1 MSGHGEEMS
10 ETRNSA
16 LYLDRNLRV
25 IFGVTLMAVLSV
37 ASIAPAFPRIM
48 DGLGITAREV
58 GLLITVFTLPGVIL
72 TPILGILADRIGRKK
87 ILVPG
92 LFLFA
97 FAGAACGLSRDFEVL
112 LAFRFLQGVGASPLA
127 SLSGTIIGDLYS
139 GRDRAAAMGYNA
151 SVLSIGTASYPV
163 IGGALAM
170 AAWYYPFF
178 LPLIAVPVALAAIF
192 LLKNPEPRTTHGFAE
207 YFRGAVKVINNRHV
221 LGIFF
226 VSVAT
231 FVILYGSLLTYF
243 PLLLASKFGASS
255 FKIGL
260 ITSFMSVTTG
270 LTSTQMGRLTRTFSE
285 AGLIRAAFILYAA
298 ALAMIPLVPSTGLFL
313 IPMLVYG
320 LGQGINIPSIMSAM
334 AGLAP
339 MEHRG
344 ILMSVN
350 GMVLRV
356 GQTLGPLIMAVV
368 FTLWGTSGTFYAGAV
383 LALATFVVIS
393 VVLK

>member
-1 MSGHGEEMS
+1 
-10 ETRNSA
+10 
-16 LYLDRNLRV
+16 
-25 IFGVTLMAVLSV
+25 MAVLGV
-37 ASIAPAFPRIM
+37 ASIAPAFPKIM
-48 DGLGITAREV
+48 DGLGITPREV
-58 GLLITVFTLPGVIL
+58 GLLITVFTFPGIFL
-72 TPILGILADRIGRKK
+72 TPVFGVLADRFGRKK

-92 LFLFA
+92 LFVFA
-97 FAGAACGLSRDFEVL
+97 FAGVACGLSRDFEVL

-139 GRDRAAAMGYNA
+139 GRDRSAAMGYNA
-151 SVLSIGTASYPV
+151 SVLSIGTASYPA

-178 LPLIAVPVALAAIF
+178 LPLLAVPVGIVAIF
-192 LLKNPEPRTTHGFAE
+192 FLKNPEPPAAHGFGE

-221 LGIFF
+221 MGLFL
-226 VSVAT
+226 VSIAT

-243 PLLLASKFGASS
+243 PLLLAGKFGASS

-285 AGLIRAAFILYAA
+285 ATLIGTAFILYAL
-298 ALAMIPLVPSTGLFL
+298 ALAMIPLIPRTEFFL
-313 IPMLVYG
+313 IPMLIYG

-344 ILMSVN
+344 VLMSVN

-356 GQTLGPLIMAVV
+356 GQTLGPLVMGVV
-368 FTLWGTSGTFYAGAV
+368 YIIWGTSGTFYAGALLAV
-383 LALATFVVIS
+383 LVFAVIFI
-393 VVLK
+393 VLR